1 MIIFLFL
8 VVRTVH
14 NTCLA
19 FDVYFVD
26 VIAIVIK
33 ENPIP
38 NALSVA
44 MVKFGTRL
52 TVDSLSRYAKWRTN
66 HGMFGGMYSRWY
78 LICPKKIIVGVLWC
92 CQCRGVEGNYKSYL
106 NLFVKTSLILIWHR
120 LSIWRIP
127 CL

>member
-1 MIIFLFL
+1 MS
-8 VVRTVH
+8 

-33 ENPIP
+33 ANLIP
-38 NALSVA
+38 NVLSVA

-52 TVDSLSRYAKWRTN
+52 TADSLSLDGQWRTN

-106 NLFVKTSLILIWHR
+106 NLFVACVKLV
-120 LSIWRIP
+120 
-127 CL
+127 